1 MPGASPITLRHLCG
15 QVIELTDSEPE
26 KRKVLSAKLTAWQE
40 KIEAVILEPNPEY
53 VPREG
58 DGGFTLITG

>member
-1 MPGASPITLRHLCG
+1 M
-15 QVIELTDSEPE
+15 
-26 KRKVLSAKLTAWQE
+26 LSAKLTAWQE

-58 DGGFTLITG
+58 RESSWHFALEGDGGFTLITG